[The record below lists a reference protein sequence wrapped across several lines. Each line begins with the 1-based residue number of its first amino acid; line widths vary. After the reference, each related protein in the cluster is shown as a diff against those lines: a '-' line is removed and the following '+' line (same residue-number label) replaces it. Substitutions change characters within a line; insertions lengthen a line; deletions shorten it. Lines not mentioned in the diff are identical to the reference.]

1 MYDIFDELDNY
12 VMMNYLGEDFTKIS
26 AYIERN
32 FGKSSS
38 VFHEKISKYVHTD
51 ILVTAPTAEK
61 DYYTLVTVGMGSR
74 KMLSPTPETDCI
86 ELVMY
91 LSKEFDFNSEKG
103 KYLVSKL
110 VDFTKFPFRND
121 TYLGNGHTIRTP
133 DINLDYF
140 PFKSILLTEAKTSH
154 GRRNAS
160 VYLPICNNTIKFY
173 YVIPVLDDEYDYILN
188 YGHEAFLKKLDK
200 NTKCFADLKRN
211 SVLNPV
217 QNNNIN
223 S

>member
-1 MYDIFDELDNY
+1 MF
-12 VMMNYLGEDFTKIS
+12 FTKKPQNTFTRIFLLQS
-26 AYIERN
+26 PQ
-32 FGKSSS
+32 K
-38 VFHEKISKYVHTD
+38 K
-51 ILVTAPTAEK
+51 K

-74 KMLSPTPETDCI
+74 KMLSPGPETDCI

-91 LSKEFDFNSEKG
+91 LSKDFDFNSEKG

-110 VDFTKFPFRND
+110 VDFTKYPFRND
-121 TYLGNGHTIRTP
+121 TWLGNGHTIRTP
-133 DINLDYF
+133 DINFNYF
-140 PFKSILLTEAKTSH
+140 PFKSILLTEAKTVG

-160 VYLPICNNTIKFY
+160 VYLPICDNTIKFY

-188 YGHEAFLKKLDK
+188 NGHKAFLKKLDK